1 MTNRATQRTGKRDAG
16 FSLMELLVALVILA
30 LIVGLV
36 APQVLGYLSRAKT
49 QTAEVQI
56 DHLKTSMSG
65 YLLDMGRYPTAAEGL
80 DALVKAPPGAAA
92 WKGPYIDGD
101 EVPLDPWSRPYLYE
115 PSNNGGRPRI
125 YTLGADEAPG
135 GEGEAADVG

>member
-1 MTNRATQRTGKRDAG
+1 MTNRAIHAAGNRDAG

-36 APQVLGYLSRAKT
+36 APQVLGYLGRAKS

-56 DHLKTSMSG
+56 DHLKTSLSG

-80 DALVKAPPGAAA
+80 DALVKAPPGATS
-92 WKGPYIDGD
+92 WKGPYIDD
-101 EVPLDPWSRPYLYE
+101 EEVPLDPWSRPYLYE
-115 PSNNGGRPRI
+115 PSANGGRPRV